1 MAYFSGIVNIWLPP
15 KDKCAILMM
24 FFTERKVNPMSK
36 QIPPIKLSEKL
47 GFGTFSTA
55 SNVVFNFKDL
65 FYLFFLT
72 NVMGIQIAHAGIITA
87 IGIIWDAINDPLVGY
102 WAVNHRFK
110 NGEKCRPLALW
121 CAVPWAITVVLMFTC
136 FDVSYGLKFGI
147 AISIYFLFE
156 LFNTFAA
163 IPYNS
168 MGSLATNVDADRRAI
183 NVARNLGGCV
193 GSAIG
198 SLALYPLL
206 DLFGGLD
213 EAGNVLQDQSGEHA
227 FFCAAIVMGCVCIV
241 GSLAHYFTTRERV
254 QQESEDNSKI
264 PFLTAVKMLVSCRS
278 WVINMLYI
286 ICYGMLN
293 LLVMSTVN
301 YYATYVLGSGAAA
314 TPILAAFLV
323 TSVVATLLA
332 SPIDR
337 KLGRRK
343 TMIFSAIIHIVGK
356 IWFVLDPYS
365 MGAIY
370 CNGIFVAFSMA
381 LAFVCFNTNRNNI
394 ADLVEHKNGRRIDS
408 LVSTCDNLASK
419 LAKAGVNLLMTGA
432 LAAAGFNA
440 ELPTQPQ
447 GAVDTICALLGWVPM
462 IVACIML
469 LIVFFHPIEKEMEEM
484 KQKV

>member
-1 MAYFSGIVNIWLPP
+1 MSNPTRLETP
-15 KDKCAILMM
+15 KIGWA
-24 FFTERKVNPMSK
+24 
-36 QIPPIKLSEKL
+36 EKL

-72 NVMGIQIAHAGIITA
+72 NVMGIRIDHAGIITG
-87 IGIIWDAINDPLVGY
+87 IGIIWDAVNDPMVGY

-110 NGEKCRPLALW
+110 NGEKCRPFALW

-147 AISIYFLFE
+147 ALAIYFLFE

-168 MGSLATNVDADRRAI
+168 MGSLATNRDADRRAI

-213 EAGNVLQDQSGEHA
+213 AAGNVLQDEKGEFA
-227 FFCAAIVMGCVCIV
+227 FFCAAIIMGIVCIA
-241 GSLAHYFTTRERV
+241 GSFAHYFTTRERV
-254 QQESEDNSKI
+254 KQEVEDDSKI
-264 PFLTAVKMLVSCRS
+264 PFFTAVKMLLGCKS
-278 WVINMLYI
+278 WVINMFYVL
-286 ICYGMLN
+286 CYGMLN

-301 YYATYVLGSGAAA
+301 YYATYVLGSGSAA

-323 TSVVATLLA
+323 TSVVATILA
-332 SPIDR
+332 SPID
-337 KLGRRK
+337 KMLGRRK
-343 TMIFSAIIHIVGK
+343 AMIFSAIIHILGK
-356 IWFVLDPYS
+356 VWFVLDPFS

-370 CNGIFVAFSMA
+370 CNGICVAFSMA

-419 LAKAGVNLLMTGA
+419 LAKAGANLLMTGA

-440 ELPTQPQ
+440 ELPAQPTS
-447 GAVDTICALLGWVPM
+447 AINTICALLGWVPM

-469 LIVFFHPIEKEMEEM
+469 VIVFFHPIEKEMAAM
-484 KQKV
+484 KQGKG

>member
-1 MAYFSGIVNIWLPP
+1 MSN
-15 KDKCAILMM
+15 KNR
-24 FFTERKVNPMSK
+24 TE
-36 QIPPIKLSEKL
+36 IAPIGFAEKL

-72 NVMGIQIAHAGIITA
+72 NVMGLEIKHAGIITA
-87 IGIIWDAINDPLVGY
+87 VGILWDAINDPLVGY

-110 NGEKCRPLALW
+110 NGEMCRPFALW
-121 CAVPWAITVVLMFTC
+121 CAVPWAVTTVLMFTC
-136 FDVSYGLKFGI
+136 FEVAYALKFGI
-147 AISIYFLFE
+147 CIAIYFLFE

-168 MGSLATNVDADRRAI
+168 MGSLATNLDADRRAI

-213 EAGNVLQDQSGEHA
+213 EAGNVLKNADGQHA
-227 FFCAAIVMGCVCIV
+227 FFCAAIVMGCVCIA
-241 GSLAHYFTTRERV
+241 GAFAHYFTTKERV
-254 QQESEDNSKI
+254 KQEAEDNSKI
-264 PFLTAVKMLVSCRS
+264 SFLAAAKMLLSCRA
-278 WVINMLYI
+278 WVVNMFYI

-301 YYATYVLGSGAAA
+301 YYATYVLGSGSAA
-314 TPILAAFLV
+314 TPILAVFLV
-323 TSVVATLLA
+323 TSVIATLCA

-343 TMIFSAIIHIVGK
+343 TMILSATIHILGK

-365 MGAIY
+365 MGGIY
-370 CNGIFVAFSMA
+370 SNGIAVAFSMA

-394 ADLVEHKNGRRIDS
+394 ADLVEWKNGRRIDS

-419 LAKAGVNLLMTGA
+419 LAKAGANLLMTGV
-432 LAAAGFNA
+432 LASAGFNA
-440 ELPTQPQ
+440 DLPSQPP
-447 GAVDTICALLGWVPM
+447 AAIDTICALLGWVPM
-462 IVACIML
+462 LVAVLML
-469 LIVFFHPIEKEMEEM
+469 VIVFFHPIEKDMAAMHADQAE
-484 KQKV
+484 